1 MFRGSSTHTIDSK
14 GRIIIPARFRDAI
27 KAGNSSSLI
36 VSRLDNCLMAY
47 PIEEW
52 HKIESNILSLA
63 EKSNTLRRF
72 RRTFIGGASECPC
85 DKQDRILIPPLLR
98 QYAGLKKNIALVGVL
113 THFEIWCR
121 EQWEKENMAMEKD
134 MKNEEVRKEIAGLG
148 L

>member
-14 GRIIIPARFRDAI
+14 GRIIIPARFRDVI
-27 KAGNSSSLI
+27 KVGNSNSLM
-36 VSRLDNCLMAY
+36 VSKLDKCLVAY
-47 PIEEW
+47 PVEEW
-52 HKIESNILSLA
+52 RKIESKIISLA
-63 EKSNTLRRF
+63 EKGETLRRF
-72 RRTFIGGASECPC
+72 RRVFVGGASECSY
-85 DKQDRILIPPLLR
+85 DKQERILIPPLLR
-98 QYAGLKKNIALVGVL
+98 QYAGLKKDIALVGVL